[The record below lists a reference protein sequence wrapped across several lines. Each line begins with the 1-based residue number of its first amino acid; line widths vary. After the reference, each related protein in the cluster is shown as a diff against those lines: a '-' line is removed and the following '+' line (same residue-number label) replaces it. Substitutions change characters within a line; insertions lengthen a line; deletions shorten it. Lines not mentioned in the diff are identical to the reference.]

1 MLSKRRA
8 LFIGINYYGTS
19 KALRGCIYDTI
30 NVRNMLIDAY
40 QYESNNIVMLRDDT
54 KDPVKRPT
62 RENIL
67 KELQS
72 LIDDSNS
79 CSEIFFMYNG
89 HGTRIQDENGDE
101 PTDNKDECIL
111 SVDGKVITDDELFAI
126 IQHAKCKCT
135 LLFDSC
141 NSGTICDLQWTFS
154 WQAGN
159 VIVTDTNKNPI
170 TQNPHIYVLSGSRD
184 DESGYDVYNRD
195 YIQYGGAFTNT
206 FMECL
211 RSGHH
216 KLRYVDLYTNICKKM
231 QENGYAQTPQMSLS
245 GQSADELFL
254 H

>member
-8 LFIGINYYGTS
+8 LFVGINYYGS
-19 KALRGCIYDTI
+19 NKALRGCIYDTI
-30 NVRNMLIDAY
+30 NVRNMMIDAY
-40 QYESNNIVMLRDDT
+40 QYKTEHIVMLRDDV
-54 KDPVKRPT
+54 KDLALRPT

-72 LIDDSNS
+72 FVDDSAS

-89 HGTRIQDENGDE
+89 HGTRINDENGDE
-101 PTDNKDECIL
+101 TVDNKDECIL
-111 SVDGKVITDDELFAI
+111 AVDGKVITDDELFAI
-126 IQHAKCKCT
+126 IKDAKCKCT

-154 WQAGN
+154 WQSGN
-159 VIVTDTNKNPI
+159 VIVTDTQKNPI
-170 TQNPHIYVLSGSRD
+170 TQNPRVYVLSGARD
-184 DESGYDVYNRD
+184 DESGYDVYNKD

-216 KLRYVDLYTNICKKM
+216 KQTYDELYKSICNKMHTN
-231 QENGYAQTPQMSLS
+231 GFVQTPQMSAS
-245 GQSADELFL
+245 GPSLDELFS
-254 H
+254 